1 MEFIQT
7 IQGEG
12 INVGKPVILVRFD
25 GCNLCCGF
33 CDTKCASLSKEKTS
47 YEVIS
52 NQINDLRNKY
62 PNIDTLL
69 ITGGEPIYDENIKM
83 VTDILATQSNMNF
96 EIETNGTS
104 LGSLFWNMRNKCD
117 LDEIQLNI
125 SPKFNVDAHK
135 NIESLENIES
145 IEEIYSIYK
154 DQFLI
159 MKFEKFNNYTV
170 KFVYG
175 DYLNNCDNIILS
187 FIIMNNI
194 PKEKVCV
201 MPFTPNQNNFDH
213 PRNFLDAFNDSA
225 KQSIEF
231 CLKHGF
237 RYSPREHITLNIK

>member
-25 GCNLCCGF
+25 GCGLQCPW
-33 CDTKCASLSKEKTS
+33 CDSKYASLSKEKTS

-52 NQINDLRNKY
+52 SQINDLRNRY

-69 ITGGEPIYDENIKM
+69 ITGGEPIYDGNIKM
-83 VTDILATQSNMNF
+83 VADVLATQSNMNF

-104 LGSLFWNMRNKCD
+104 IESLFRYIRPTNTKK
-117 LDEIQLNI
+117 LESIQLNI
-125 SPKFNVDAHK
+125 SPKFNIDAHK
-135 NIESLENIES
+135 DIEF

-154 DQFLI
+154 EQFLV
-159 MKFEKFNNYTV
+159 MKKEYFDNYIV

-175 DYLNNCDNIILS
+175 AYLNDCDNIILS

-194 PKEKVCV
+194 PKEKVCI
-201 MPFTPNQNNFDH
+201 MPFTPSQLDYDNNSQ
-213 PRNFLDAFNDSA
+213 FLTAFNDSA